1 MTTNPAPVSL
11 TLTPAAPDAAAD
23 RSVTLA
29 LEGDLDHETY
39 HLLLEAVDRELG
51 TRPDVRIL
59 RLDCTGLL
67 VCDSMGLSALLMV
80 RRRTHAA
87 GVALHLDGR
96 QPPLER
102 VLALTGTLEH
112 LTGAPVRTV
121 RDDRLGR
128 EVGRELGREHP

>member
-67 VCDSMGLSALLMV
+67 VCDS
-80 RRRTHAA
+80 
-87 GVALHLDGR
+87 
-96 QPPLER
+96 
-102 VLALTGTLEH
+102 
-112 LTGAPVRTV
+112 
-121 RDDRLGR
+121 
-128 EVGRELGREHP
+128 